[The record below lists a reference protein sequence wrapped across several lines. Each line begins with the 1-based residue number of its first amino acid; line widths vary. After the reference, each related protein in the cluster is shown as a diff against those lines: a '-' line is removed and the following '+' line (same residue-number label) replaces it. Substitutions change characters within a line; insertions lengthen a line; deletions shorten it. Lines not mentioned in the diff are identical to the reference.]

1 MNIAKLS
8 LKGLAVFLSDHLRKN
23 GIENVLTGGACVCI
37 YTRNRYRSFDLDF
50 VNIDE
55 AGAAHVRDVLNKVGF
70 TKEGRI
76 YVHPR
81 VKYSVDILS
90 PPLSIGEEKVR
101 RVHMITSGKRILKL
115 LSPTDSV
122 KDRLA
127 AYYFWDDRQ
136 SLEQAVMIC
145 RHNKVNLAD
154 VKKWSEREKE
164 TAKFKIFLSR
174 IRKLPKT

>member
-8 LKGLAVFLSDHLRKN
+8 LKGLAVFLSDYLRNN
-23 GIENVLTGGACVCI
+23 GIDNVLTGGACVCI

-55 AGAAHVRDVLNKVGF
+55 VGAAHIRDVLAKVGF
-70 TKEGRI
+70 VKEGRI
-76 YVHPR
+76 YVHPQ

-101 RVHMITSGKRILKL
+101 RVHTMTSGKRTLKL

-127 AYYFWDDRQ
+127 AFYFWDDRQ
-136 SLEQAVMIC
+136 SLEQAVLIC
-145 RHNKVNLAD
+145 RHNEVDLAD
-154 VKKWSEREKE
+154 VKKWSARENE
-164 TAKFKIFLSR
+164 TAKFMIFISR
-174 IRKLPKT
+174 VKSLPKS